1 MRKLRDNNHMNGHFW
16 ITNSDLPLVMTENL
30 VLKKTHSGLA
40 TNKIKQIDVDDFSNQ
55 LSYI

>member
-1 MRKLRDNNHMNGHFW
+1 MNVHFR